1 MITQKDIALEAGVS
15 VMTVSR
21 VVNKQFDKVSQENI
35 KKIQSI
41 INKYG
46 YVPNLSARGLSSK
59 SSNIIVLIIRGE
71 GNRLMDPYNGTI
83 VGYMSQY
90 LQEAGFSTM
99 IYTVIDFRDVTRRL
113 RTWNAQGA
121 IFFGM
126 FDQEMELIRKE
137 NKIPLVFNDS
147 YSSLRQV
154 TNIGI
159 DDYKGGQLAARHF
172 LEMGHHNV
180 GFCGSDVHSNGVD
193 RQRFLGFSS
202 TLEQAGLKLTEDRIF
217 HPDLECMPPPEHFIS
232 GRLPSALFVTSD
244 LKAIELTLRLRQQGL
259 RVPED
264 CSIIGFDDLPMSRFT
279 TPALT
284 TIRQDIE
291 AKARYSVETLRNHI
305 DNPGHPSE
313 YIVLDVELIVRGSVA
328 DLRKHANKQVHA
340 S

>member
-1 MITQKDIALEAGVS
+1 MITQKDIAREAGVS

-21 VVNKQFDKVSQENI
+21 VVNKQFEKVSQENI
-35 KKIQSI
+35 KTIQQI
-41 INKYG
+41 INKYS

-59 SSNIIVLIIRGE
+59 ASGIIVLIIRGE

-90 LQEAGFSTM
+90 LQEAGFSAM
-99 IYTVIDFRDVTRRL
+99 IYTVLDFRDVTRRL

-126 FDQEMELIRKE
+126 FDQEMELIREE

-147 YSSLRQV
+147 YSTLRQV

-159 DDYKGGQLAARHF
+159 DDYKGGQLAARHL
-172 LEMGHHNV
+172 LEMGHRNV

-193 RQRFLGFSS
+193 RQRFLGFASV
-202 TLEQAGLKLTEDRIF
+202 LEEAGVKLTEDRIF
-217 HPDLECMPPPEHFIS
+217 HPDLERMPPATHFKS
-232 GRLPSALFVTSD
+232 GKVPSALFVTSD
-244 LKAIELTLRLRQQGL
+244 LKAIELTLRLREQGL

-264 CSIIGFDDLPMSRFT
+264 CSIIGYDDLPLSRFM

-284 TIRQDIE
+284 TIKQDIE
-291 AKARYSVETLRNHI
+291 AKARYTVDTLKKHI
-305 DNPGHPSE
+305 SHPGHPSE
-313 YIVLDVELIVRGSVA
+313 RIVLDVDLIVRGSVA
-328 DLRKHANKQVHA
+328 DLRRQAR
-340 S
+340 

>member
-1 MITQKDIALEAGVS
+1 MITQKDIAREAGVS

-21 VVNKQFDKVSQENI
+21 VVNKQFEKVSQENI
-35 KKIQSI
+35 KTIQQI
-41 INKYG
+41 INKYS

-59 SSNIIVLIIRGE
+59 ASGIIVLIIRGE

-99 IYTVIDFRDVTRRL
+99 IYTVLDFRDVTRRL

-126 FDQEMELIRKE
+126 FDQEMELIREE

-147 YSSLRQV
+147 YSALRQV

-159 DDYKGGQLAARHF
+159 DDYKGGQLAARHL
-172 LEMGHHNV
+172 LEMGHRSL
-180 GFCGSDVHSNGVD
+180 GFCGSDVNSNGVD

-202 TLEQAGLKLTEDRIF
+202 ALEEAGITLTEDRIF
-217 HPDLECMPPPEHFIS
+217 HPDLERMPPPAHFKS
-232 GRLPSALFVTSD
+232 GKAPSALFVTSD
-244 LKAIELTLRLRQQGL
+244 LKAIELTLRLREQGL

-264 CSIIGFDDLPMSRFT
+264 CSIIGFDDLPLSRFMS
-279 TPALT
+279 PALT

-291 AKARYSVETLRNHI
+291 AKARYTVDTLKNHI
-305 DNPGHPSE
+305 SHPGHPSE
-313 YIVLDVELIVRGSVA
+313 RMVLDVDLIIRGSVA
-328 DLRKHANKQVHA
+328 DLRKR
-340 S
+340 